1 MNIALRQLRIF
12 LAVARHGSFS
22 RAAEEF
28 GISQSAMSLAVQ
40 QLEGELGVTLLDRT
54 TRQVRLTAVGQTL
67 VANSSRL
74 IGELDVTLKELRDI
88 GEQRRGRVTMACVP
102 SVARGLMPRCIG
114 HCATKWP
121 EVSFAID
128 DIAAREVVAKV
139 LRGDSEFG
147 LSSGEIDT
155 SELEVERLLEDPFV
169 LICRRN
175 DSIARRKAISW
186 QQLADRRL
194 IMLNNTSG
202 SRQLIVD
209 TLGQLGIKPEIF
221 LELAQ
226 PSSVLGMVEA
236 GLGVAV
242 IPEMVAP
249 HATHPGL
256 VTHRL
261 IKPTVSRTI
270 LLFRRRDRSLSP
282 AATAVWETLIHL
294 YGSSRPKTRGRVA
307 TSTSR

>member
-12 LAVARHGSFS
+12 LAVAKHGSFS
-22 RAAEEF
+22 RAAEEI
-28 GISQSAMSLAVQ
+28 GVSQSAMSLAVQ
-40 QLEGELGVTLLDRT
+40 QLETELGVKLLDRT
-54 TRQVRLTAVGQTL
+54 TRQVRLTMVGQTL

-88 GEQRRGRVTMACVP
+88 GEQRRGRVIMACVP
-102 SVARGLMPRCIG
+102 SVARGLMPRCIDY
-114 HCATKWP
+114 CAMKWP
-121 EVSFAID
+121 EVSFAIE

-139 LRGDSEFG
+139 LRGDIEFG

-155 SELEVERLLEDPFV
+155 SEFEIQRLLEDPFV
-169 LICRRN
+169 LVCRRN
-175 DSIARRKAISW
+175 DALTRRKTVSW
-186 QQLADRRL
+186 QQLVDRRL

-209 TLGQLGIKPEIF
+209 TMARLGIKPEIF

-226 PSSVLGMVEA
+226 PSSVVGMIEA

-249 HATHPGL
+249 HATHPGVVTCKL
-256 VTHRL
+256 VR
-261 IKPTVSRTI
+261 PSVSRTI
-270 LLFRRRDRSLSP
+270 LLFRRYDRSLSP
-282 AATAVWETLIHL
+282 AATAVWESLIHL
-294 YGSSRPKTRGRVA
+294 YGSPRLRKRG
-307 TSTSR
+307 STARSASG